1 MTQEWTNWAG
11 NLRARPLV
19 TEVPR
24 DVGELLTV
32 IGRAANAGQRVK
44 ALGAG
49 HSFTGAAVTDGV
61 SVSLDH
67 LSGIE
72 SVTPCADGTSLVTVG
87 AGTRLHDLGPAL
99 WERGLAMTNLGDID
113 VQSVAGALSTGTHG
127 TGARFGGLASQVVGA
142 RIALADGE
150 EVEAT
155 GDLLEAARLGL
166 GALGVLTAVTLRCEP
181 AFLLRAVEAPGRLDE
196 TLERFQATNA
206 AVDHHEFYWFP
217 HTDRVLTKTN
227 SRLPATEPSAP
238 LGRVRGWID
247 DELLSN
253 TTFEVLN
260 RIGAARPSVIPAMN
274 RVSARALSARTFTDR
289 SYRVFASSRRVR
301 FQEMEYAV
309 PVAQVPVVLDE
320 IRRWLD
326 RSDYRVAFPVEV
338 RCAAA
343 DDVWLSTA
351 HGRDTGYI
359 AVHQYHRRAPGAY
372 FDAFEKIAVDAGGR
386 PHWGKLHT
394 RRADE
399 LRASYPQF
407 DSFVAVRDKVDP
419 RGMFANAYLEGVLGP
434 RLL

>member
-1 MTQEWTNWAG
+1 MTRVWTNWAG
-11 NLRARPLV
+11 NQQARPLA
-19 TEVPR
+19 TEAPR
-24 DVGELLTV
+24 DVGELLT
-32 IGRAANAGQRVK
+32 IIDRAAESGRRVK
-44 ALGAG
+44 AVGAG
-49 HSFTGAAVTDGV
+49 HSFTGVAVTDGV
-61 SVSLDH
+61 SVALDK
-67 LSGIE
+67 LAGIE
-72 SVTPCADGTSLVTVG
+72 SVAPCADGTSLVTVG

-113 VQSVAGALSTGTHG
+113 VQTVAGALSTGTHG
-127 TGARFGGLASQVVGA
+127 TGARVGGIASQVVAA
-142 RIALADGE
+142 RIALADGG
-150 EVEAT
+150 EVDAT

-181 AFLLRAVEAPGRLDE
+181 AFLLRATEAPGRLDE
-196 TLERFQATNA
+196 TLERFAATNA

-217 HTDRVLTKTN
+217 HTDRILTKAN
-227 SRLPATEPSAP
+227 VRLPATEAAAP

-253 TTFEVLN
+253 STFEILN
-260 RIGAARPSVIPAMN
+260 RIGAARPSAIPAMN
-274 RVSARALSARTFTDR
+274 RLAARALSARTFTDR

-301 FQEMEYAV
+301 FREMEYAV
-309 PVAQVPVVLDE
+309 PVEHVPGVLTE

-351 HGRDTGYI
+351 HGRATGYV
-359 AVHQYHRRAPGAY
+359 AVHQYHRREPGTY
-372 FDAFEKIAVDAGGR
+372 FDAVEKIAVDAGGR

-394 RRADE
+394 RGADE

-407 DSFVAVRDKVDP
+407 DNFVAVRDKVDP
-419 RGMFANAYLEGVLGP
+419 GGMFANAYLESVLGP

>member
-1 MTQEWTNWAG
+1 MTQVWTNWAG
-11 NLRARPLV
+11 NQQARPQAAY
-19 TEVPR
+19 VPR
-24 DVGELLTV
+24 DVDELRSV
-32 IGRAANAGQRVK
+32 VERATASGHRVK
-44 ALGAG
+44 AVGAG
-49 HSFTGAAVTDGV
+49 HSFTGVAVTDGV

-67 LSGIE
+67 LTGIE
-72 SVTPCADGTSLVTVG
+72 SVTRCDDGTSLVTVG

-113 VQSVAGALSTGTHG
+113 AQSVAGALSTGTHG

-142 RIALADGE
+142 RIVLSDGD

-181 AFLLRAVEAPGRLDE
+181 AFLLRAVEAPGRLGE
-196 TLERFQATNA
+196 TLERFAATTA
-206 AVDHHEFYWFP
+206 ALDHYEFYWFP
-217 HTDRVLTKTN
+217 HTDRVLTKANT
-227 SRLPATEPSAP
+227 RRAATEAPAP
-238 LGRVRGWID
+238 LGRVRGWVD

-253 TTFEVLN
+253 SAFEVLN
-260 RIGAARPSVIPAMN
+260 RIGAVRPTVIPAMN
-274 RVSARALSARTFTDR
+274 RLAARALSARTFTDR

-301 FQEMEYAV
+301 FREMEFALAV
-309 PVAQVPVVLDE
+309 EQVPDVLNE
-320 IRRWLD
+320 IRRWVD

-351 HGRDTGYI
+351 YGRATGYV
-359 AVHQYHRRAPGAY
+359 AVHQYHRREPGAY
-372 FDAFEKIAVDAGGR
+372 FDAVEKIATAAGGR

-394 RRADE
+394 RAADD
-399 LRASYPQF
+399 LRSTYEHF
-407 DSFVAVRDKVDP
+407 DNFVAVRDKVDP
-419 RGMFANAYLEGVLGP
+419 QGTFDNAYLRSVLGP